1 MVDVFPSDQQ
11 AQVRT
16 MLANSL
22 RGVVAQLLL
31 KKSLRQPAA
40 VVWR

>member
-1 MVDVFPSDQQ
+1 M
-11 AQVRT
+11 RT

-31 KKSLRQPAA
+31 KKTPEAGSVDELRSMKS
-40 VVWR
+40 